1 MDERTTVLND
11 SIDARELLAAQERL
25 NRKRQDRKTATIKIT
40 STREPGL
47 SEIQDFQESHDLQ
60 VMQESPS
67 GDLSGPKTDSKD
79 KVYAELFNK
88 GEYAA
93 IPEAEFVFLSWQAS
107 EGRNWQEDRTS
118 ETWEFCRY
126 LCADSRFNSLAPAAL
141 VRKLRRLIDLEDEYL
156 ETITVEFGRVKMAK
170 GQGPLDWAISCA
182 AQYPLTDPEDLGLE
196 RYNRFL
202 SIAGWLQVQRGNAPV
217 YLPVE
222 KIAKLLGVS
231 ARQVSTGRTLAQR
244 QGLLTE
250 TCPYQLRKR
259 ATEFRFAVERFGVL
273 RERANL

>member
-1 MDERTTVLND
+1 MEHYTPD
-11 SIDARELLAAQERL
+11 STDARELLAAQERL
-25 NRKRQDRKTATIKIT
+25 NRKRQDRKAAKIKTT

-47 SEIQDFQESHDLQ
+47 SENQDFQESHDLQ
-60 VMQESPS
+60 VMQESPL
-67 GDLSGPKTDSKD
+67 GDLSDPKADSKD
-79 KVYAELFNK
+79 EVYAELFNK

-107 EGRNWQEDRTS
+107 EGRNWQEDGTS

-126 LCADSRFNSLAPAAL
+126 LCAHPIFKSLATAAL
-141 VRKLRRLIDLEDEYL
+141 VRKLRRLIDIEDEHL
-156 ETITVEFGRVKMAK
+156 EIISVEIGRVKMAK
-170 GQGPLDWAISCA
+170 GQGPLDWAMSCA
-182 AQYPLTDPEDLGLE
+182 AQYPLTDPEDLGFE

-222 KIAKLLGVS
+222 KLAKLLGVS
-231 ARQVSTGRTLAQR
+231 ARQVSTWRALAQR

-250 TCPYQLRKR
+250 TCPYRFRQK

-273 RERANL
+273 RERGNL